1 MNVSIIIL
9 KYYIYYNLI
18 MVEQEKIVRFN
29 YF

>member
-18 MVEQEKIVRFN
+18 MVEQEKIVSFN
-29 YF
+29 NF